1 MRQVSY
7 GTSRGS
13 AHRSARQTSWLEGT
27 LPPLDL
33 QMTKLRLD
41 YVRAARRFLIALF
54 VCEAF
59 AILWFGLFG
68 EQAQI
73 QLQGLM
79 GIDDL
84 AMHMFAFLVASTTA
98 FIIWAPPQPAVFLG
112 LAAGGI
118 EVAQMFLPDR
128 QPSLLDFA
136 ASGLGIAA
144 GAITYLVWRRLVG
157 LIIPA
162 R

>member
-1 MRQVSY
+1 
-7 GTSRGS
+7 
-13 AHRSARQTSWLEGT
+13 
-27 LPPLDL
+27 
-33 QMTKLRLD
+33 MTKLQLG
-41 YVRAARRFLIALF
+41 YVRVARGLLVALF
-54 VCEAF
+54 VCELF

-68 EQAQI
+68 EQAQTE
-73 QLQGLM
+73 LQGLM

-84 AMHMFAFLVASTTA
+84 TMHMFAFLVASTTA
-98 FIIWAPPQPAVFLG
+98 FIIWAPLQPTVYLG

-118 EVAQMFLPDR
+118 EVAQMFFPDR

-144 GAITYLVWRRLVG
+144 GAITYLVWRK
-157 LIIPA
+157 LIGPIVPG